1 MKIIRPAHTEYHEE
15 LNLEYRFRNDPEAGF
30 AFPWKDGKVV
40 LNNLSEK
47 NFMWCLEH
55 PEEVES
61 LGVVTRKSSC
71 SVPALARYEC
81 GEEFFLEDRYY
92 GCCQCPGCGRWY
104 AVAGYEV
111 NPPDEWEEDL
121 EEDEW

>member
-47 NFMWCLEH
+47 NFMWCLKH

-71 SVPALARYEC
+71 SVPALARCEC

-104 AVAGYEV
+104 AIAGYEV
-111 NPPDEWEEDL
+111 NPPDEWEED
-121 EEDEW
+121 EW

>member
-30 AFPWKDGKVV
+30 TFPWKDGKVV
-40 LNNLSEK
+40 LNKLSEK

-61 LGVVTRKSSC
+61 LGVVKRKSSC
-71 SVPALARYEC
+71 SVPALARCEC
-81 GEEFFLEDRYY
+81 GEEIFRRQILWLLSMYELWKMV
-92 GCCQCPGCGRWY
+92 CGSW
-104 AVAGYEV
+104 
-111 NPPDEWEEDL
+111 L
-121 EEDEW
+121 